1 MFWSEDELKEIKGT
15 SIEGRN
21 RSFSSLGSAAELIL
35 LCIHSFL
42 LEKIGR
48 TEAEK
53 DYHEKLIPALQVY
66 YFSTFLPE
74 EFHNDG
80 INLG

>member
-1 MFWSEDELKEIKGT
+1 MI
-15 SIEGRN
+15 
-21 RSFSSLGSAAELIL
+21 
-35 LCIHSFL
+35 LCIHFFL

-66 YFSTFLPE
+66 YFDTFLLE
-74 EFHNDG
+74 EFHNDRA
-80 INLG
+80 NLG